1 MISKYD
7 QFAKD
12 VGVIIPTGSIEA
24 FQTIGQASGWT
35 FSKRIEGK
43 YTMQEFFQSKDGGY
57 TN

>member
-24 FQTIGQASGWT
+24 FQTIGQASG
-35 FSKRIEGK
+35 
-43 YTMQEFFQSKDGGY
+43 
-57 TN
+57 

>member
-24 FQTIGQASGWT
+24 FQTVGQASG
-35 FSKRIEGK
+35 
-43 YTMQEFFQSKDGGY
+43 
-57 TN
+57 